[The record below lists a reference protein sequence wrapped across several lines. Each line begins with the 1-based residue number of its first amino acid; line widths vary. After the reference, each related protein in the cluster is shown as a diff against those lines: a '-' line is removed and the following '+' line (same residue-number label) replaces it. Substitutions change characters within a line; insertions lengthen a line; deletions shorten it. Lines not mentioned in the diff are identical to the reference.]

1 MPGSHRIVAL
11 RGPVLAL
18 VPVMTV
24 YEQIIRLIIACVAG
38 GALGLNRRVRGKSA
52 GLRTHA
58 LVSLGSAVV
67 VLVADLYLRDRNGD
81 PGGLTRTLQGVVSGI
96 GFIGGG
102 AILKGGGDRAAGVRG
117 LTTAASIWL
126 AAAVGA
132 ASGAGYGIL
141 ALAAV
146 AIAFVVLVGGTH
158 IEVTARRLFE
168 HPRDA
173 ERRVMDRRMTPTRDT
188 DQRARSEH

>member
-1 MPGSHRIVAL
+1 
-11 RGPVLAL
+11 
-18 VPVMTV
+18 MTL
-24 YEQIIRLIIACVAG
+24 YEQTIRLAIACAAG

-67 VLVADLYLRDRNGD
+67 VLVADLYLRDSHGD

-102 AILKGGGDRAAGVRG
+102 AILKGGGDRSAGVRG

-132 ASGAGYGIL
+132 AAGAGYGIL
-141 ALAAV
+141 AAV
-146 AIAFVVLVGGTH
+146 AVALAFIVLVGGTH
-158 IEVTARRLFE
+158 IEVTARRVFE
-168 HPRDA
+168 YRKNDS
-173 ERRVMDRRMTPTRDT
+173 ERRVMDRRMTPVHEREN
-188 DQRARSEH
+188 RGRPEH

>member
-1 MPGSHRIVAL
+1 
-11 RGPVLAL
+11 
-18 VPVMTV
+18 MTV

-67 VLVADLYLRDRNGD
+67 VLVADLYLRDTRGD

-141 ALAAV
+141 ALVAV

-168 HPRDA
+168 HPKDA
-173 ERRVMDRRMTPTRDT
+173 ERRVMDRRMTPTHDA
-188 DQRARSEH
+188 DHRARSEH

>member
-1 MPGSHRIVAL
+1 MNLH
-11 RGPVLAL
+11 
-18 VPVMTV
+18 
-24 YEQIIRLIIACVAG
+24 EQIIRLAIACMAG

-58 LVSLGSAVV
+58 LVSLGAAVV
-67 VLVADLYLRDRNGD
+67 VLVADLYLRDMHGD

-132 ASGAGYGIL
+132 AAGAGYGIL
-141 ALAAV
+141 ALVAV
-146 AIAFVVLVGGTH
+146 ALAFVVLVGGTH

-168 HPRDA
+168 HPKDA
-173 ERRVMDRRMTPTRDT
+173 DRRVMDRRMTPTREYEN
-188 DQRARSEH
+188 RSGTEH